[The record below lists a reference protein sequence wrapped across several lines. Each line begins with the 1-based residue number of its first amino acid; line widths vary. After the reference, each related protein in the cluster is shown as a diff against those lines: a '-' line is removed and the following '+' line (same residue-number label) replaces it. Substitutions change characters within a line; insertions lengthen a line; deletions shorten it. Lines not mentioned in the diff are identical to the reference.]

1 MAQDSL
7 SENIEILPIRNTIH
21 QKIRTESNIEKLL
34 DRICLSLTDWTD
46 VRGAWL
52 VLTDRDLRVA
62 GFAAW
67 GEKEN
72 RAAIEAAF
80 KIGYVP
86 ACLKLSLERREAFI
100 LRNPEA
106 TCGECP
112 LHSPSESG
120 QSLIIP
126 LIYDDILLGVLYFS
140 LITDF
145 TEEPFFR
152 NLLNI
157 LSEDAAYALWAI
169 RLREENH
176 SMGRMYSQKMQ
187 QQSEAVISLNE
198 GGIILSFNE
207 QAESI
212 LHVKAGEVLGK
223 GLEFLNNSFLYQKWL
238 VAKKSLE
245 NIYTYIIPEI
255 RIDKGETRF
264 FKVFIS
270 RVSSFPG
277 RQVVYYITFTE
288 IFTDNINRG
297 MLALYPPDDNPE
309 EHRSDVRFEDL
320 VDLDQ
325 IAKIQKS
332 FAEMTGLASIITGVE
347 GIPLLP
353 PSHFSEYCSM
363 IRKTEKGSI
372 DCIKSDTALYSQNGD
387 YRIYRCQSGGLL
399 DSWSPI
405 IIDGRHVATW
415 LVGQAREMGHD
426 NIDIKQYAGIIG
438 ADPVELQRAYNRLP
452 QYTYEEFNRRVA
464 FLNTIMKQQ
473 VTIAYQNLKQRE
485 FIEKRK
491 DFIKLLTE
499 REEFHQGVL
508 RIAPIGIAVLN
519 DRFQFTQVNDRVCSI
534 LGYSQEELINRASCE
549 LFDGMGE
556 YLRVMNLEADQISRG
571 GFSKVE
577 TVCLHKNGSPVNIFI
592 RTVRIDP
599 EDRSK
604 GYVLSIQD
612 ITEEKKNAAERDI
625 LFSAVDN
632 SSDSIFITDAEG
644 NIIYVNSSFE
654 KLTGYTFA
662 EASNRNPRFLNSGTM
677 DPSVFTDLWQT
688 VLSGKMWNGR
698 LCNRKKDGTLYTGLV
713 TITPV
718 INHEGAIT
726 NFVSVKRDITEQL
739 KIEEENRELEEQFHQ
754 AQKEESIG
762 RLAGGIAHDLNNML
776 TPILGYSE
784 LLIDPS
790 DENGTRQKRIQQIYE
805 AGERARKLVKQLLTF
820 SRRHDL
826 DFQLLNLN
834 TLITNFSSLLQ
845 RTIKENIS
853 FTLDLCPELPMINAD
868 SGKIEQILM
877 NLAVNSQDAM
887 PGGGSLVIKT
897 GIREGSR
904 PPQVC
909 LSVHDTGCGIEQN
922 DLDRIME
929 PFFSTKGDKGTGL
942 GLANVQRL
950 VKQHKGRLDVS
961 SRVNQGTVVTI
972 QFPSAEKI
980 TVPTGDK
987 GPSPGN
993 TADSPGETVLLVE
1006 DDAQVRA
1013 VASSM
1018 LTRHGLRVLSAESAE
1033 TALQVMADS
1042 PVPIPLLL
1050 TDVVLQGK
1058 NGFDLYHQYR
1068 TYNPEGHG
1076 LFMSGY
1082 LDISAEKEYQSLE
1095 DADFIQKPL
1104 QLNELINK
1112 VTALLGEGK
1121 Q

>member
-7 SENIEILPIRNTIH
+7 SENIEILPIKNTIH

-34 DRICLSLTDWTD
+34 DKICLSLTDWTD

-52 VLTDRDLRVA
+52 VLSDRDHRIA
-62 GFAAW
+62 GYAVW
-67 GEKEN
+67 GEDEN
-72 RAAIEAAF
+72 RSAIEEAF
-80 KIGYVP
+80 KLGFVP
-86 ACLKLSLERREAFI
+86 ACLKHALEKKEAFI
-100 LRNPEA
+100 IRSAESWCA
-106 TCGECP
+106 RCP
-112 LHSPSESG
+112 LRSPAESR
-120 QSLIIP
+120 QSLLIP
-126 LIYDDILLGVLYFS
+126 LVYDEILLGVLYFS
-140 LITDF
+140 LISDF
-145 TEEPFFR
+145 TGEPFFR

-157 LSEDAAYALWAI
+157 LSEDASYALWSR

-176 SMGRMYSQKMQ
+176 NMGRMYSRKIQ
-187 QQSEAVISLNE
+187 QQSEAVISLNDE
-198 GGIILSFNE
+198 GIVLSFNE

-212 LHVKAGEVLGK
+212 LLVKAREILGK
-223 GLEFLNNSFLYQKWL
+223 SLEALNNSFLYQKWL

-277 RQVVYYITFTE
+277 RQIVYYITFTE
-288 IFTDNINRG
+288 IFSDNIDRG
-297 MLALYPPDDNPE
+297 MLSMYSPDDNQE
-309 EHRSDVRFEDL
+309 EQGNDLRFEDL

-325 IAKIQKS
+325 IGKIQKS
-332 FAEMTGLASIITGVE
+332 FAEMTGLASIITGVD

-353 PSHFSEYCSM
+353 PSRFSEYCQL
-363 IRKTEKGSI
+363 IRKTKKGSI
-372 DCIKSDTALYSQNGD
+372 DCIKSDTALYSQNGE
-387 YRIYRCQSGGLL
+387 YKIYRCQSGGLL

-426 NIDIKQYAGIIG
+426 NIDIKQYAEIIG
-438 ADPVELQRAYNRLP
+438 ADPIELQRAYNRLP
-452 QYTYEEFNRRVA
+452 QYTYEEFNKRVA

-473 VTIAYQNLKQRE
+473 VTIAYQSLKQRE

-499 REEFHQGVL
+499 REEFYQGVL

-519 DRFQFTQVNDRVCSI
+519 DRFQFTQVNDRVCTI

-549 LFDGMGE
+549 LFADMDE

-592 RTVRIDP
+592 RTVRIDS

-625 LFSAVDN
+625 LFSAVDH
-632 SSDSIFITDAEG
+632 SSDSIFITDSEG

-662 EASNRNPRFLNSGTM
+662 EAENRNPRFLNSGTM
-677 DPSVFTDLWQT
+677 EPSVFTDLWQNIK
-688 VLSGKMWNGR
+688 SGKMWNGQ
-698 LCNRKKDGTLYTGLV
+698 LCDRRKDGTLYTGVV

-718 INHEGAIT
+718 MNHEGAIT
-726 NFVSVKRDITEQL
+726 NFVSVKRDITDQL

-790 DENGTRQKRIQQIYE
+790 DESATRQKRIQQIYE

-820 SRRHDL
+820 SRRHEL

-853 FTLDLCPELPMINAD
+853 FTLDLCPEIPLINAD

-887 PGGGSLVIKT
+887 PDGGSLVIKT
-897 GIREGSR
+897 GIKEGSN
-904 PPQVC
+904 PPLVT
-909 LSVHDTGCGIEQN
+909 LSVHDSGCGIDQN
-922 DLDRIME
+922 DLDHIME

-950 VKQHKGRLDVS
+950 VKQHKGRLDFS
-961 SRVNQGTVVTI
+961 SRVNQGTVVTV
-972 QFPSAEKI
+972 QFPSAEKM
-980 TVPTGDK
+980 TGPTGD
-987 GPSPGN
+987 GAPSPGS
-993 TADSPGETVLLVE
+993 TADSPGATVLLVE

-1018 LTRHGLRVLSAESAE
+1018 LSRHGLRVLSAESAE
-1033 TALQVMADS
+1033 AALQVMADS
-1042 PVPIPLLL
+1042 PVPISLLL
-1050 TDVVLQGK
+1050 TDIVLQGR
-1058 NGFDLYHQYR
+1058 NGFDLYRQYR
-1068 TYNPEGHG
+1068 TYNPEGRG

-1082 LDISAEKEYQSLE
+1082 LDISGEKEYQLLE

-1121 Q
+1121 R